1 MGVAVEAAVPMAT
14 LLSNPTTL
22 LPTARHKKKNSARS
36 SGRRGRCH
44 GGGVGSCSWGSVY
57 CYAVFCYTVG
67 GVSPCRPF
75 SGPSCRAFSGFSFG
89 FRGRSLAALTPSRPT
104 CPRADACGQPLRSLD
119 SLRGLAPPT
128 VGARSRGTGGS
139 PPGRQRAR
147 KLPWRHPALPP
158 LRQPTIPR
166 SLGSPRHRC
175 AVPAG
180 APLGGGA
187 WFGRSAPSA
196 LAASP
201 CPERRVRG
209 SPRMS
214 PLGAAFPPQAQR
226 AWRQL
231 ASVACVGA
239 RASCGLRQSSSLSPH
254 PARPPAPPAAGGSP
268 GGLPLA
274 GRVLPCRA
282 ARVNRPRPARG
293 SCALTRA
300 PPSAGLVS
308 GVLRP
313 ACGGLPSSAS
323 VLSPGLRPVVARR
336 PTGG

>member
-1 MGVAVEAAVPMAT
+1 M
-14 LLSNPTTL
+14 
-22 LPTARHKKKNSARS
+22 
-36 SGRRGRCH
+36 
-44 GGGVGSCSWGSVY
+44 GGVGVVVGVVEEVVVDAVCSAILWQLSPPVGRFRVHPVGRSRVFLLGSG
-57 CYAVFCYTVG
+57 A
-67 GVSPCRPF
+67 
-75 SGPSCRAFSGFSFG
+75 
-89 FRGRSLAALTPSRPT
+89 GRSLRSLPPAPPARELTLAGSRCAGSTPSGGWR
-104 CPRADACGQPLRSLD
+104 PLRSGRGRAEQAAR
-119 SLRGLAPPT
+119 LRGGSAPENCP
-128 VGARSRGTGGS
+128 GG
-139 PPGRQRAR
+139 
-147 KLPWRHPALPP
+147 
-158 LRQPTIPR
+158 IPR
-166 SLGSPRHRC
+166 RRPSGNPPFRAPFCSPRHRC

-187 WFGRSAPSA
+187 WCGRFAPGA
-196 LAASP
+196 LAAAP

-209 SPRMS
+209 SPRMF
-214 PLGAAFPPQAQR
+214 PLGAASPPQAPR

-274 GRVLPCRA
+274 CRVLPCRA

-313 ACGGLPSSAS
+313 ACGGLPSRAG

-336 PTGG
+336 PAGG

>member
-1 MGVAVEAAVPMAT
+1 MAT
-14 LLSNPTTL
+14 LLSTPTTL

-44 GGGVGSCSWGSVY
+44 GGGVGSCSWGSMY
-57 CYAVFCYTVG
+57 CYAVFCYTVRG
-67 GVSPCRPF
+67 ISPCRPF

-175 AVPAG
+175 AVPTG
-180 APLGGGA
+180 APLGGGRGSVA
-187 WFGRSAPSA
+187 PLQARLRLHLAPSA
-196 LAASP
+196 GCGARPA
-201 CPERRVRG
+201 CPRSGLRFRRKRSGRG
-209 SPRMS
+209 VSW
-214 PLGAAFPPQAQR
+214 R
-226 AWRQL
+226 AWR
-231 ASVACVGA
+231 VW
-239 RASCGLRQSSSLSPH
+239 
-254 PARPPAPPAAGGSP
+254 
-268 GGLPLA
+268 
-274 GRVLPCRA
+274 GR
-282 ARVNRPRPARG
+282 
-293 SCALTRA
+293 
-300 PPSAGLVS
+300 
-308 GVLRP
+308 
-313 ACGGLPSSAS
+313 
-323 VLSPGLRPVVARR
+323 ARR
-336 PTGG
+336 AGYGSQAA